1 MTDLETLQ
9 QEIDEWHDAI
19 REMEIDLRETI
30 HEAILDREELNRRML
45 EGRIDLENE
54 LLDVLT
60 RRYERERDE
69 LLEVAELKRETF
81 SEELELLDEQLEARR
96 KLNEEEDRAGKL
108 EELEEQLERISADP
122 TRKKEELALRE
133 EIAELR
139 EEIAWDLAESEVD
152 AQKKSI
158 ESQIESVDDYMEY
171 VENYYEELL
180 SNPRRLIEEIQ
191 DLLTQTDNEILAWL
205 EQNHED
211 YQTATDATR
220 EEMRLGWQEMLDDMR
235 GNTQTYWDEVEQI
248 IAQGDEAIIEFL
260 KQHSADYKEAGKL
273 QAEAYVDEWTK
284 KLEDLKNAYK
294 KVSDEIKSYNY
305 TPTSSSKSSGSGGG
319 SSSGSKSSGTSSKTT
334 PRFVASGTGYA
345 EAYRGKITS
354 VTYNG
359 ETYIKGHNSNYWYRQ
374 SDAKRI
380 DGGRTYYWKT
390 GTTKYVKKY
399 LEGGLADAT
408 GLAWLDGTKQR
419 PERILSPYQTEL
431 FEDMVKSLHA
441 IRTLRAPASVVT
453 PALPEARQAQG
464 VTIENITVQVQRLE
478 SEQDYE
484 EMAERVGEE
493 IMEKITRGMAVG
505 GVRIG

>member
-1 MTDLETLQ
+1 
-9 QEIDEWHDAI
+9 
-19 REMEIDLRETI
+19 
-30 HEAILDREELNRRML
+30 ML

-54 LLDVLT
+54 LLDVLA
-60 RRYERERDE
+60 RRYEKERDE
-69 LLEVAELKRETF
+69 LLEVAGLKRETL

-139 EEIAWDLAESEVD
+139 RGDRMGPGRIGSGRAEEVHRIADRVRGRLHGVCG
-152 AQKKSI
+152 K
-158 ESQIESVDDYMEY
+158 
-171 VENYYEELL
+171 LL
-180 SNPRRLIEEIQ
+180 RGTALQPPQADRGDPGPADQNGQRDPGMAGTEPRGLPDR
-191 DLLTQTDNEILAWL
+191 
-205 EQNHED
+205 HGRH
-211 YQTATDATR
+211 R

-260 KQHSADYKEAGKL
+260 KANSADYKEAGKL

-294 KVSDEIKSYNY
+294 KVSDEIKSYSY

-319 SSSGSKSSGTSSKTT
+319 SSSGSRSSGSSSKST

-354 VTYNG
+354 VSYNG
-359 ETYIKGHNSNYWYRQ
+359 ETYIKGHNSNYWYKQ
-374 SDAKRI
+374 SDAQRI

-399 LEGGLADAT
+399 LEGGLADAA

-431 FEDMVKSLHA
+431 FEDMVRSLHA

-464 VTIENITVQVQRLE
+464 VNIENITVQVQRLE

>member
-1 MTDLETLQ
+1 MTDLDTLQ

-30 HEAILDREELNRRML
+30 HEAILGREELNRRML
-45 EGRIDLENE
+45 EGRIDQEKE
-54 LLDVLT
+54 LLAVLT

-69 LLEVAELKRETF
+69 LREVAGLKRETL

-139 EEIAWDLAESEVD
+139 EE
-152 AQKKSI
+152 
-158 ESQIESVDDYMEY
+158 
-171 VENYYEELL
+171 
-180 SNPRRLIEEIQ
+180 
-191 DLLTQTDNEILAWL
+191 L

-260 KQHSADYKEAGKL
+260 KANSADYKEAGKL

-305 TPTSSSKSSGSGGG
+305 TPASSSKSSGSGGG

-431 FEDMVKSLHA
+431 FEDMVRSLHA

-464 VTIENITVQVQRLE
+464 VNIENITVQVQRLE